1 MLKNLGI
8 KAKLTILATGAI
20 IIVVIMVAGFCLLNY
35 HNELKRIAQANQ
47 ETRIQVFWDLLRQKG
62 SEFRIEGDR
71 LMIGDC
77 VINGNHELPDKV
89 QELCGGTA
97 AIFMHGEQVATSVR
111 NEDGTRAVATTLNGA
126 AYDAIFGERR
136 SYRGEEDILGVP
148 CFTAYDPIRDRNG
161 NIIGVLY
168 TGVKRSEFFQGYDRL
183 KTRIAVVALLFVAAI
198 FGLLNMIVSRM
209 ITQPLTRIADTI
221 RGMEC
226 DLTKRL
232 QVTGKD
238 EIGSIARWFNTF
250 VSSMDQ
256 IISQVKG
263 ITRNVDHATQEV
275 AEGGQGL
282 SQATQEQAAAI
293 EQVAATIEEMTASIK
308 NNALN
313 ADKGRE
319 MARVMVNMASAS
331 GDASQRLMEA
341 MDEISVA
348 SRRVGDIITTVNE
361 VAFQTNLLALNA
373 AVEAARAGEHG
384 KGFAVVAEEVRAL
397 AQRSAEAANEIKGLI
412 EDTVQ
417 KVNAGDEIVRSSVES
432 LNQIIANIHDLSRN
446 MDEIA
451 VASGEQATGVDEVNR
466 ALSQIDSTTQQNASI
481 VEELAMSSDDLRS
494 EAGQL
499 ADLVEQFRVSDMS
512 GTGPSGRKLQGKG
525 ISLRSERGDSPARV
539 SPGMRKGRG
548 ADMDEG
554 TRYSVRANGLS
565 ATTTVRTNK

>member
-8 KAKLTILATGAI
+8 KAKLAILVTSAI
-20 IIVVIMVAGFCLLNY
+20 IIVLITVTGVCFLNFQK
-35 HNELKRIAQANQ
+35 ELKRIVQADQ
-47 ETRIQVFWDLLRQKG
+47 ETRIQVFWDLLRKKG
-62 SEFRIEGDR
+62 SEFRIENDR
-71 LMIGDC
+71 LMVGDY
-77 VINGNHELPDKV
+77 VISNNHELPDKV

-97 AIFMHGEQVATSVR
+97 TIFMRDERVATNVR
-111 NEDGTRAVATTLNGA
+111 KGDGTRAVGTTLDGV
-126 AYDAIFGERR
+126 AYDAVFGGHR
-136 SYRGEEDILGVP
+136 SYRGEADILGVP
-148 CFTAYDPIRDRNG
+148 YFTAYDPIRDRNG
-161 NIIGVLY
+161 AIIGVLY
-168 TGVKRSEFFQGYDRL
+168 TGIARSEFFQRYDRL
-183 KTRIAVVALLFVAAI
+183 KTQVALIALLFVAVI
-198 FGLLNMIVSRM
+198 CGLLNMIISRM
-209 ITQPLTRIADTI
+209 ITRPLTRVAGTI
-221 RGMEC
+221 KGMEY
-226 DLTKRL
+226 DLTRRL
-232 QVTGKD
+232 RLTGKD

-250 VSSMDQ
+250 VGSMDQ
-256 IISQVKG
+256 IISRAKS

-319 MARVMVNMASAS
+319 MARVMVNMASTS

-348 SRRVGDIITTVNE
+348 SRRVGDIIATVNE

-554 TRYSVRANGLS
+554 FEEF
-565 ATTTVRTNK
+565 